1 MFKLED
7 VREKEAWE
15 AGASPASASFPQGQ
29 RVCPDPGHIS
39 IALYTRDRPFSL
51 SLPCSVFQKDENIR

>member
-15 AGASPASASFPQGQ
+15 AGHPASASFPQGQ

-51 SLPCSVFQKDENIR
+51 SLPGSVFQKG